1 MRGLGTLL
9 NLAGI
14 GAGASVGA
22 LLGDRLPERS
32 RETLVA
38 ALGLFTLALGVQQAL
53 ASFGDDLARAMG
65 RSAPLLVLGALLAG
79 GLAGEAVR
87 LEGRLER
94 LGEAVKRRLGG
105 QAAFLD
111 GFAMLAFASTLG
123 WGVAASGL
131 TVLVYLGGLTAL
143 AAVLQQV
150 MTPAV
155 VAAMTAVG
163 GLLVI
168 AIGLRL
174 LGLARIRVANLLP
187 AVLLAPLATGLLTV
201 VQ

>member
-9 NLAGI
+9 NVAAI
-14 GAGASVGA
+14 AAGASAGT
-22 LLGDRLPERS
+22 LLGDRLPLRLCD
-32 RETLVA
+32 TLVA
-38 ALGLFTLALGVQQAL
+38 PWGCSPWPG
-53 ASFGDDLARAMG
+53 ASSRPLPPSATSWPEPWGGRRPCWCWAPCSPAAWPARPP
-65 RSAPLLVLGALLAG
+65 SWKGAW
-79 GLAGEAVR
+79 
-87 LEGRLER
+87 
-94 LGEAVKRRLGG
+94 
-105 QAAFLD
+105 
-111 GFAMLAFASTLG
+111 S
-123 WGVAASGL
+123 
-131 TVLVYLGGLTAL
+131 GLTAL

-187 AVLLAPLATGLLTV
+187 AVLLAPLATGLV
-201 VQ
+201 AAIR

>member
-1 MRGLGTLL
+1 
-9 NLAGI
+9 
-14 GAGASVGA
+14 
-22 LLGDRLPERS
+22 
-32 RETLVA
+32 
-38 ALGLFTLALGVQQAL
+38 
-53 ASFGDDLARAMG
+53 
-65 RSAPLLVLGALLAG
+65 VLGALLVG
-79 GLAGEAVR
+79 GLSGEAAG

-105 QAAFLD
+105 QARFVEGFVLASLVACVGPLAVLGAFADGLHGDLSLLAVKSLLD
-111 GFAMLAFASTLG
+111 GFAVLAFASYLG

-131 TVLVYLGGLTAL
+131 TVLAYQGGLTAL

-187 AVLLAPLATGLLTV
+187 RFSSPPSPRACSRPSSCHDDQGPSGGIRVAQGSVSSSPWIS
-201 VQ
+201 QR

>member
-1 MRGLGTLL
+1 VRGLGTLL
-9 NLAGI
+9 NLAAI
-14 GAGASVGA
+14 VAGASVGA
-22 LLGDRLPERS
+22 LLGDRLPGRL

-38 ALGLFTLALGVQQAL
+38 ALGLFTLALGVQQ
-53 ASFGDDLARAMG
+53 
-65 RSAPLLVLGALLAG
+65 
-79 GLAGEAVR
+79 
-87 LEGRLER
+87 
-94 LGEAVKRRLGG
+94 
-105 QAAFLD
+105 
-111 GFAMLAFASTLG
+111 
-123 WGVAASGL
+123 
-131 TVLVYLGGLTAL
+131 AL

-187 AVLLAPLATGLLTV
+187 AVLLAPLATGLLTA
-201 VQ
+201 VQRPSRHAWACHGRLTA

>member
-1 MRGLGTLL
+1 
-9 NLAGI
+9 
-14 GAGASVGA
+14 
-22 LLGDRLPERS
+22 
-32 RETLVA
+32 
-38 ALGLFTLALGVQQAL
+38 
-53 ASFGDDLARAMG
+53 
-65 RSAPLLVLGALLAG
+65 LLA
-79 GLAGEAVR
+79 
-87 LEGRLER
+87 
-94 LGEAVKRRLGG
+94 VKSL
-105 QAAFLD
+105 LD
-111 GFAMLAFASTLG
+111 GFAVLAFASYLG

-131 TVLVYLGGLTAL
+131 TVLAYQGGLTAL

-187 AVLLAPLATGLLTV
+187 AVLLAPLATGLLAA
-201 VQ
+201 VQLP

>member
-1 MRGLGTLL
+1 VRGLGTLL
-9 NLAGI
+9 NLAAI
-14 GAGASVGA
+14 AAGASVGA
-22 LLGDRLPERS
+22 LLGDRLPGRL

-38 ALGLFTLALGVQQAL
+38 ALGLFTLALGVQQ
-53 ASFGDDLARAMG
+53 
-65 RSAPLLVLGALLAG
+65 
-79 GLAGEAVR
+79 
-87 LEGRLER
+87 
-94 LGEAVKRRLGG
+94 
-105 QAAFLD
+105 
-111 GFAMLAFASTLG
+111 
-123 WGVAASGL
+123 
-131 TVLVYLGGLTAL
+131 AL

-187 AVLLAPLATGLLTV
+187 AVLLAPLATGLLTA
-201 VQ
+201 VQRPSRHAWACHGRLTA

>member
-9 NLAGI
+9 NLAAI
-14 GAGASVGA
+14 AAGASVGA
-22 LLGDRLPERS
+22 LLGDRLPGRL

-38 ALGLFTLALGVQQAL
+38 ALGLFTLALGVQQ
-53 ASFGDDLARAMG
+53 
-65 RSAPLLVLGALLAG
+65 
-79 GLAGEAVR
+79 
-87 LEGRLER
+87 
-94 LGEAVKRRLGG
+94 
-105 QAAFLD
+105 
-111 GFAMLAFASTLG
+111 
-123 WGVAASGL
+123 
-131 TVLVYLGGLTAL
+131 AL

-174 LGLARIRVANLLP
+174 LGLACIRVANLLP
-187 AVLLAPLATGLLTV
+187 PVLLAPLATGLLTA
-201 VQ
+201 VQRP